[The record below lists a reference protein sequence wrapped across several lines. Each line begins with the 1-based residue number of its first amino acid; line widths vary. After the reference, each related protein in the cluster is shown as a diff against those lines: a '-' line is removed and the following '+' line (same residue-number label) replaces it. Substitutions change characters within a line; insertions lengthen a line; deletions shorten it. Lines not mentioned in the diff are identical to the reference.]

1 MSTAATSDPTQ
12 DDPILDL
19 TKLIPDM
26 FERYFAFFRP
36 GHQEGILPSRIKEL
50 ARLKVA
56 ALNGCDT

>member
-12 DDPILDL
+12 DNPILDL
-19 TKLIPDM
+19 TELIPDM